1 MTMPNPDRDQF
12 VAVVLD
18 AYRKTPGTLGH
29 VRKTDR
35 RLAAQFFDSEVPL
48 QVVTAALALAATRR
62 INRPDNAEPLE
73 PVRSLYYFK
82 PVIDELLRSGLDAV
96 LLAYIEDR
104 LQRLVAPQ

>member
-1 MTMPNPDRDQF
+1 MTMAKPDREQF
-12 VAVVLD
+12 VAAVID

-29 VRKTDR
+29 VRKNDR
-35 RLAAQFFDSEVPL
+35 RLASHLFDSQVPL

-82 PVIDELLRSGLDAV
+82 PVIDELLRSDLDSV
-96 LLAYIEDR
+96 LLGYIEDR
-104 LQRLVAPQ
+104 LHRLVVPQ